1 MPPPLQVAALS
12 SPALLTQFIAA
23 VVMEYTAEE
32 GGEAGRAQ
40 LVALK
45 AIPALLRLLQ
55 VSDLRGCWRGGVGG
69 GGGGCQGV
77 HWAGWRDGLWGV
89 AVCVTMPPS
98 SAAQQL

>member
-55 VSDLRGCWRGGVGG
+55 VSDLRGCWRGGVGVEEG
-69 GGGGCQGV
+69 GARASTGLVGGTGCGV
-77 HWAGWRDGLWGV
+77 
-89 AVCVTMPPS
+89 
-98 SAAQQL
+98 